1 MAKLVSENWNLEF
14 HFWNFILRLEFG
26 ILKIWDLFHNSCNLN
41 TKHIVLYNM
50 SAISDQHY
58 IDKILQGET
67 NSFAVLVDRYKDMIF
82 TLALKMVKNREE
94 AEEVAQDTFIKI
106 YNSLNKFKG
115 DSKFSTWIYK
125 IAYNTC
131 LDRLKKNKKE
141 DLTISID
148 EFSAHLIKTMDNALS
163 ALEDKERK
171 QTIQNCLNL
180 LPSDENF
187 LLTLFYFEDQSL
199 EEIGKIMSINANNVK
214 VKLFRSR
221 QKLAVI
227 LKKQLEPEIV
237 EYYDR
242 GR

>member
-1 MAKLVSENWNLEF
+1 MK
-14 HFWNFILRLEFG
+14 LEFG
-26 ILKIWDLFHNSCNLN
+26 IYFLEFFQIGVTLTVKLSSYI
-41 TKHIVLYNM
+41 IM
-50 SAISDQHY
+50 STISDQHY

-67 NSFAVLVDRYKDMIF
+67 NAFAVLVDRYKDMIF
-82 TLALKMVKNREE
+82 TLALKMVRNREE

-141 DLTISID
+141 DNNISID

-199 EEIGKIMSINANNVK
+199 EEIGKIMNINANNVK

-237 EYYDR
+237 DYYER
-242 GR
+242 ER

>member
-1 MAKLVSENWNLEF
+1 
-14 HFWNFILRLEFG
+14 
-26 ILKIWDLFHNSCNLN
+26 
-41 TKHIVLYNM
+41 M
-50 SAISDQHY
+50 SAIPDQHY
-58 IDKILQGET
+58 IDRILQGET
-67 NSFAVLVDRYKDMIF
+67 NLFAMLVDRYKDMIF
-82 TLALKMVKNREE
+82 TLAIKMVKNREE

-106 YNSLNKFKG
+106 YSSLIKFKG

-141 DLTISID
+141 DLNISID

-171 QTIQNCLNL
+171 QTIQDCLNL
-180 LPSDENF
+180 LPGDENF

-199 EEIGKIMSINANNVK
+199 EEIGKIMNINANNVK

-237 EYYDR
+237 EYYER
-242 GR
+242 ER

>member
-1 MAKLVSENWNLEF
+1 
-14 HFWNFILRLEFG
+14 
-26 ILKIWDLFHNSCNLN
+26 
-41 TKHIVLYNM
+41 M
-50 SAISDQHY
+50 SAIPDQHY
-58 IDKILQGET
+58 IDRILQGET
-67 NSFAVLVDRYKDMIF
+67 NLFAMLVDRYKDMIF

-106 YNSLNKFKG
+106 YSSLIKFKG

-141 DLTISID
+141 DLNISID

-199 EEIGKIMSINANNVK
+199 EEIGKIMNINANNVK

-237 EYYDR
+237 EYCER
-242 GR
+242 ER

>member
-1 MAKLVSENWNLEF
+1 
-14 HFWNFILRLEFG
+14 
-26 ILKIWDLFHNSCNLN
+26 
-41 TKHIVLYNM
+41 M
-50 SAISDQHY
+50 STISDQHY

-67 NSFAVLVDRYKDMIF
+67 NAFAVLVDRYKNMIY
-82 TLALKMVKNREE
+82 TLALKMIKNKEE
-94 AEEVAQDTFIKI
+94 AEEVAQDTFIKV
-106 YNSLNKFKG
+106 YNSLEKFKG

-131 LDRLKKNKKE
+131 LDNLKKNKKE
-141 DLTISID
+141 DLNISID
-148 EFSAHLIKTMDNALS
+148 DFSAHLIKTMDNALS

-171 QTIQNCLNL
+171 QTIQKCLNL
-180 LPSDENF
+180 LPSEENF

-237 EYYDR
+237 ACYER
-242 GR
+242 ER

>member
-1 MAKLVSENWNLEF
+1 
-14 HFWNFILRLEFG
+14 
-26 ILKIWDLFHNSCNLN
+26 
-41 TKHIVLYNM
+41 M
-50 SAISDQHY
+50 SALNDQHY
-58 IDKILQGET
+58 IDLIIQGET
-67 NSFAVLVDRYKDMIF
+67 NVFAVLVDRYKDMIF
-82 TLALKMVKNREE
+82 TLALKMVRNREE

-106 YNSLNKFKG
+106 YNSVNKFKG

-141 DLTISID
+141 ESNISID

-199 EEIGKIMSINANNVK
+199 EEIGKIMNINANNVK

-237 EYYDR
+237 DYYER
-242 GR
+242 ER

>member
-1 MAKLVSENWNLEF
+1 MST
-14 HFWNFILRLEFG
+14 
-26 ILKIWDLFHNSCNLN
+26 LN
-41 TKHIVLYNM
+41 
-50 SAISDQHY
+50 DQHY
-58 IDKILQGET
+58 IERILQGES
-67 NSFAVLVDRYKDMIF
+67 NLFAVLVDRYKDMIF

-106 YNSLNKFKG
+106 YNSLSKFKG

-141 DLTISID
+141 DLNISID

-163 ALEDKERK
+163 ALEEKERK

-180 LPSDENF
+180 LPREENF

-199 EEIGKIMSINANNVK
+199 EEIGKIMNINANNVK

-227 LKKQLEPEIV
+227 LKKQLEPETIQCY
-237 EYYDR
+237 ER
-242 GR
+242 ER